1 MPSQSWQMVATLNE
15 PESTHDMESTP
26 AWLADGTHLLEVYGV
41 RPLCGRQ
48 VNPCNEAGTA
58 GAQLLESIEN
68 CVPRVQILMSFRLPP
83 FHWKSAMRKPWEES
97 LRGALHVLSLPVL
110 RARSRDCSFCL
121 PPGEQCLDCSCCCRE
136 PRCSSRCSTDML
148 AAASKCGLV
157 SQRCFPPRRT
167 RCFLPV
173 TRFRPTTMTV
183 SISESSG
190 RAWAGPQASQLPQP
204 LARVRCD
211 YDGPPRPFFCMPHP
225 HLVRPDSPPHTHRLT
240 VGAKPS
246 SGDG

>member
-110 RARSRDCSFCL
+110 CARSRVEIIVSAY
-121 PPGEQCLDCSCCCRE
+121 
-136 PRCSSRCSTDML
+136 PRASSVST
-148 AAASKCGLV
+148 AAAAAANLV
-157 SQRCFPPRRT
+157 ALHGAQPTCWRPPQSAVSFRSGASRRAELGASC
-167 RCFLPV
+167 RRLGFD
-173 TRFRPTTMTV
+173 RRP
-183 SISESSG
+183 
-190 RAWAGPQASQLPQP
+190 
-204 LARVRCD
+204 
-211 YDGPPRPFFCMPHP
+211 
-225 HLVRPDSPPHTHRLT
+225 
-240 VGAKPS
+240 
-246 SGDG
+246 